1 MSKKWLALLLAM
13 MMVMSLTGA
22 QAIGTPTDI
31 CKHPSLKWVST
42 SSETHAQECEVC
54 GWQTVNGLHYHVCTQ
69 DATDMTCAL
78 CGGEFT
84 GDRTKHILEE
94 GQAYEYDYD
103 DEAHWNVCPICHKA
117 TGDDGDWHSNENGD
131 PAGICSVCGAPY
143 GGYTTPAPTATPQP
157 TKKPSS
163 SKTSS
168 VAAATATPE
177 PEQESGLESLIELA
191 TEDDEFTLYTADSRE
206 DGVIANL
213 TSHLDEEALGG
224 FAAWRESMDSVEA
237 LEATE
242 SYGSFVEMA
251 KALVQALFPEK
262 AEGEVDE
269 CLVALLQSG
278 FDGTLEAAELA
289 TLGEDVDGEI
299 VGYLAAEGY
308 ELYLVLT
315 DSGVELLVREA

>member
-13 MMVMSLTGA
+13 MMVMSLAGA
-22 QAIGTPTDI
+22 QAIGSPTDT
-31 CKHPSLKWVST
+31 CTHPSFHWVST
-42 SSETHAQECEVC
+42 GMDTHTPECDVC
-54 GWQTVNGLHYHVCTQ
+54 GWQSYANGLHYHACTQ
-69 DATDMTCAL
+69 DPTDMTCSL

-84 GDRTKHILEE
+84 GDRTRHFLEE
-94 GQAYEYDYD
+94 GQEYEYGYD

-143 GGYTTPAPTATPQP
+143 GGYTTPAPTATPKP

-163 SKTSS
+163 NKTSS
-168 VAAATATPE
+168 VAAPTATPE
-177 PEQESGLESLIELA
+177 PEQNPFEGVIELA
-191 TEDDEFTLYTADSRE
+191 TEENEFTLYEAESRE

-213 TSHLDEEALGG
+213 TSHLDEEALDG
-224 FAAWRESMDSVEA
+224 FAAWQESMNSIEA

-262 AEGEVDE
+262 TEDEVNE

-278 FDGTLEAAELA
+278 FDGTLETAELA
-289 TLGEDVDGEI
+289 TLGEDVDGNV